1 MLYISGTRKSEND
14 DTYKIFNEFQKV
26 VNEVTIN
33 FSKAPNKEHGDDEK
47 CQWFIVSLMRSVA
60 TEEHWSSLLYKFVV
74 TACHSF

>member
-1 MLYISGTRKSEND
+1 M
-14 DTYKIFNEFQKV
+14 

-60 TEEHWSSLLYKFVV
+60 TEEHWSSLLYKSVV